1 MNQLLEKTPENNRR
15 NHLIDT
21 RKAYVL
27 DAARAVFEAE
37 GLDGASIRE
46 IAKKAGYT
54 PGAIY
59 SYFPSKEAIY
69 AALLSESLERLKAA
83 VLSAKP
89 SVATLQGFS
98 LSPEARQLAGKTLA
112 WFKFY
117 YSNPRDLDLGF
128 YLFQGM
134 RPRGLTGDLNTF
146 LNAQL
151 IQALEPAEKAL
162 IEMGLKEETALSE
175 NTATFAH
182 GIGLLLLHHTG
193 RVKLFKQSADDLFT
207 SYIVNLCKRYAP
219 SQEQI
224 STNIA
229 AASVEEEFLA
239 RQKPLW

>member
-1 MNQLLEKTPENNRR
+1 MNQTLEKTPENHRR

-37 GLDGASIRE
+37 GLEGASIRE

-69 AALLSESLERLKAA
+69 GALLSGSLERLKVA
-83 VLSAKP
+83 VMSAKP
-89 SVATLQGFS
+89 SPAVLQGFT
-98 LSPEARQLAGKTLA
+98 LSPQARQLAGKTLA

-151 IQALEPAEKAL
+151 IQVLEPAEKAL
-162 IEMGLKEETALSE
+162 IEMGLPEELALSE

-182 GIGLLLLHHTG
+182 GIGLLLLQHTG
-193 RVKLFKQSADDLFT
+193 RIKLFKQNADELFT
-207 SYIVNLCKRYAP
+207 TYIVQLCQRYAP
-219 SQEQI
+219 SQEQT
-224 STNIA
+224 STTMA
-229 AASVEEEFLA
+229 ATNVEEEFLA

>member
-1 MNQLLEKTPENNRR
+1 MSQTLEKTPENHRR
-15 NHLIDT
+15 NHLIDI

-27 DAARAVFEAE
+27 DAARSVFETE
-37 GLDGASIRE
+37 GLDGASVRE

-69 AALLSESLERLKAA
+69 AALLGESLERLKIA
-83 VLSAKP
+83 VIIAKP
-89 SVATLQGFS
+89 SPAVIQS
-98 LSPEARQLAGKTLA
+98 VNLSPQARQLAGKTMA

-117 YSNPRDLDLGF
+117 NSNPRYLDLGF
-128 YLFQGM
+128 YLFKGM

-162 IEMGLKEETALSE
+162 LEMGLPEELALSE

-182 GIGLLLLHHTG
+182 GVGLLLLQHTG
-193 RVKLFKQSADDLFT
+193 RIKLFKQNADELFT
-207 SYIVNLCKRYAP
+207 TYIVQLCQRYAP
-219 SQEQI
+219 TQEQT
-224 STNIA
+224 STNVA
-229 AASVEEEFLA
+229 ATNVEEEFLA

>member
-1 MNQLLEKTPENNRR
+1 MSQTLEKTPENQRR

-37 GLDGASIRE
+37 GLEGASIRE

-69 AALLSESLERLKAA
+69 AALLGESLERLKVA
-83 VLSAKP
+83 VMSAKP
-89 SVATLQGFS
+89 SAAVLQGFT
-98 LSPEARQLAGKTLA
+98 LSAQARQLAGKTLA

-134 RPRGLTGDLNTF
+134 RPRGLSGDLNTF

-162 IEMGLKEETALSE
+162 IEMGLGEELALSE

-182 GIGLLLLHHTG
+182 GIGLLLLQHTG
-193 RVKLFKQSADDLFT
+193 RIKLFKQNADELFT
-207 SYIVNLCKRYAP
+207 THIVQLCQRYAP
-219 SQEQI
+219 TQEQA

-229 AASVEEEFLA
+229 ASNVEEEFLA

>member
-1 MNQLLEKTPENNRR
+1 MNQISEKTPESQRR

-69 AALLSESLERLKAA
+69 AALLGESLERLKVA
-83 VLSAKP
+83 VIGAKP
-89 SVATLQGFS
+89 SATTLQGFT
-98 LSPEARQLAGKTLA
+98 LSSEARQLAGKTQA

-117 YSNPRDLDLGF
+117 STNPRDLDLGF

-151 IQALEPAEKAL
+151 IQALEPAEKSL
-162 IEMGLKEETALSE
+162 IEMGLSEDMALSE
-175 NTATFAH
+175 NTAAFAH
-182 GIGLLLLHHTG
+182 GIGLLLLQHTG
-193 RVKLFKQSADDLFT
+193 RIKLFKQNADEMFT
-207 SYIVNLCKRYAP
+207 TYIVQLCKRYAP

-224 STNIA
+224 SNNIA

>member
-1 MNQLLEKTPENNRR
+1 MSQTLEKTPENHRR

-27 DAARAVFEAE
+27 DAARAVFESE
-37 GLDGASIRE
+37 GLEGASIRE

-69 AALLSESLERLKAA
+69 AALLSESLERLKVA
-83 VLSAKP
+83 VMSAKP
-89 SVATLQGFS
+89 STGTLQGFT
-98 LSPEARQLAGKTLA
+98 LSAQARQLAGKTLA

-162 IEMGLKEETALSE
+162 IEMGLPEDVALSE

-182 GIGLLLLHHTG
+182 GIGLLLLQHTG
-193 RVKLFKQSADDLFT
+193 RIKLFKQNADELFT
-207 SYIVNLCKRYAP
+207 TYIVQLCQRYAP
-219 SQEQI
+219 TQEQT
-224 STNIA
+224 STTMA
-229 AASVEEEFLA
+229 ATNVEEEFLA

>member
-1 MNQLLEKTPENNRR
+1 MNQTFDKTPGNHRR

-37 GLDGASIRE
+37 GLEGASIRE

-69 AALLSESLERLKAA
+69 AALLGESLERLKVTVMSARPSA
-83 VLSAKP
+83 GVLHGYALTAP
-89 SVATLQGFS
+89 S
-98 LSPEARQLAGKTLA
+98 RQLAGKTLA

-117 YSNPRDLDLGF
+117 YSNPRDLVLGF

-134 RPRGLTGDLNTF
+134 RPRGLTGDLNTL

-162 IEMGLKEETALSE
+162 IDMGLSQELALSE

-182 GIGLLLLHHTG
+182 GIGLLLLQHTG
-193 RVKLFKQSADDLFT
+193 RIKLFKQNADELF
-207 SYIVNLCKRYAP
+207 SRYIVQLCQRYAP
-219 SQEQI
+219 TQEQT

-229 AASVEEEFLA
+229 ATNVEEEFLA